1 MEQSPVCFDNYAIC
15 PDSNIVRIDEKGI
28 TLSADRFI
36 SFAECARNFR
46 LEKGGGK
53 TCVGERDVTDLSFAF
68 YTAPHPTVIK
78 FFPKGKLPLP
88 FAKTKTTSRFLL
100 LQKQIEK
107 YGYSTYD
114 MS

>member
-1 MEQSPVCFDNYAIC
+1 MKQTPVRFDDYAIC
-15 PDSNIVRIDEKGI
+15 PNSNIVLIDEKGI
-28 TLSADRFI
+28 TLSADGFI

-46 LEKGGGK
+46 LGRGGGG
-53 TCVGERDVTDLSFAF
+53 TCVGERDVTDLSFVF
-68 YTAPHPTVIK
+68 YTAPHPTVIS
-78 FFPKGKLPLP
+78 FFQKGKFSLP
-88 FAKTKTTSRFLL
+88 FAKTKAASRFLQ